1 MIRSRERRRRK
12 DFCAQTAN
20 QLLTTNA
27 LVVIEDLKTKQMTRS
42 AKGTLKTP
50 GINVKAKS
58 GLNRA
63 ILQKGWHQFAL
74 ALSSAAPLQRDAH
87 CGRAAQHTSQ
97 RCSVC
102 GQVDPKSR
110 ENQAVFR
117 CTHCAHT
124 EHADVNA
131 AKNILAAG
139 LAVTAV

>member
-1 MIRSRERRRRK
+1 MIGVIRSRERRRRK

-20 QLLTTNA
+20 QLRTTNA

-87 CGRAAQHTSQ
+87 CGRAGA
-97 RCSVC
+97 
-102 GQVDPKSR
+102 
-110 ENQAVFR
+110 AVATLLGLR
-117 CTHCAHT
+117 
-124 EHADVNA
+124 
-131 AKNILAAG
+131 AG
-139 LAVTAV
+139 GPEIP

>member
-74 ALSSAAPLQRDAH
+74 ALTSTAPLHDAH
-87 CGRAAQHTSQ
+87 CGRAGA
-97 RCSVC
+97 
-102 GQVDPKSR
+102 
-110 ENQAVFR
+110 
-117 CTHCAHT
+117 AHVAT
-124 EHADVNA
+124 
-131 AKNILAAG
+131 LLGLRAG
-139 LAVTAV
+139 GPEIP